1 MSESLAGDMPMPIR
15 LLLFGLGAA
24 LSLVTVVIARAER
37 GFSMALATPHG
48 LTALLGAG
56 WALLIGALALGRRT
70 SGRRTGLLLFLA
82 AYAWFLPEWD
92 NPGSTSSVVFSL
104 GLALN
109 AACPAAVG
117 HVALAYPGGRLGSWP
132 ARALTAA
139 GYAITAGV
147 QGVGAAVYFRP
158 QAQGCSECPRN
169 WWAVADASA
178 RAQSIASL
186 GVQAGTAWLLALI
199 IFLTCR
205 LLTSSPAARRST
217 GLPTLCA
224 LGYFTAVAVSYVLS
238 LDRGF
243 LGSDA
248 RDGQLWQVQAG
259 ALCLLA
265 AALIAEVIRAGLR
278 QRELT
283 RLVIDLGGTATPS
296 RLRDTIAERLGDPDL
311 QIAYPVGVDNRHVD
325 AAANPVALPP
335 PNGRAA
341 TTLRRGD
348 SHIATLIHRPGL
360 LDSPSEIDDLLSGV
374 HMALEHERLHAES
387 LAQLAALRASGAR
400 IVTAGDEER
409 RRLERDL
416 HDGAQQ
422 RLVGLALGL
431 RLLRMRA
438 TTPARQLD
446 LAEAEL
452 EQAVSELRQLAR
464 GLHPVLLKEAGLAVA
479 LEALGQTRDLRIEDV
494 PRVRYSD
501 VLESTVYQVVA
512 RMSENR
518 PTRVSVGSCEGQL
531 IAHVTVTGELP
542 DLADLADRITTL
554 EGVLTSR
561 TEQGET
567 RVTAELPLRC
577 TGQIAVVDPEW
588 SCPSEDTA
596 GEFGGEL
603 SGS

>member
-1 MSESLAGDMPMPIR
+1 M
-15 LLLFGLGAA
+15 
-24 LSLVTVVIARAER
+24 VIARAER
-37 GFSMALATPHG
+37 GFSMALTTSHG

-56 WALLIGALALGRRT
+56 WALLIGALALSRRT
-70 SGRRTGLLLFLA
+70 SAGRTGLLLFLA

-92 NPGSTSSVVFSL
+92 NPGTTSAVVFSL

-109 AACPAAVG
+109 AACPAVVG

-132 ARALTAA
+132 ARVLAVA
-139 GYAITAGV
+139 GYAITVGV
-147 QGVGAAVYFRP
+147 QGVGAAAYFRP

-169 WWAVADASA
+169 WWSIADAPA

-186 GVQAGTAWLLALI
+186 GVQAGTVWLLVLI
-199 IFLTCR
+199 IFLAWR

-224 LGYFTAVAVSYVLS
+224 LGYFTAVSVSYIRS

-248 RDGQLWQVQAG
+248 RDGQLWQLQAG
-259 ALCLLA
+259 ALCLLVTA
-265 AALIAEVIRAGLR
+265 SIVEVVRVGLR

-283 RLVIDLGGTATPS
+283 RLVIDLGGTATAS
-296 RLRDTIAERLGDPDL
+296 GLRDAIAERLGDPDL

-335 PNGRAA
+335 PNGRTA

-348 SHIATLIHRPGL
+348 SHIATLIHSPGL
-360 LDSPSEIDDLLSGV
+360 LDSPSAMEDLLSGA

-400 IVTAGDEER
+400 IVAAGDEER

-438 TTPARQLD
+438 TTPARRLD

-452 EQAVSELRQLAR
+452 EQAVSELRRLAR

-479 LEALGQTRDLRIEDV
+479 LEALGQTRDLHVEVV

-501 VLESTVYQVVA
+501 VLESTVYLLVA
-512 RMSENR
+512 RMSKNR
-518 PTRVSVGSCEGQL
+518 STRVSVDSREGQL
-531 IAHVTVTGELP
+531 IAHVTVTGDMP

-554 EGVLTSR
+554 EGVLVSR
-561 TEQGET
+561 TEHGET
-567 RVTAELPLRC
+567 RVTAQLPLRG
-577 TGQIAVVDPEW
+577 TGQIAVAD
-588 SCPSEDTA
+588 S
-596 GEFGGEL
+596 
-603 SGS
+603 

>member
-1 MSESLAGDMPMPIR
+1 MPIR
-15 LLLFGLGAA
+15 LLLFGAGVA

-37 GFSMALATPHG
+37 GFSTALTTSHG
-48 LTALLGAG
+48 LSALLGAG
-56 WALLIGALALGRRT
+56 WALLIGALAFGRRT
-70 SGRRTGLLLFLA
+70 SARRTGLLLFLA

-92 NPGSTSSVVFSL
+92 NPGTTSSVVFSL

-117 HVALAYPGGRLGSWP
+117 HMALAYPGGRLGSWP
-132 ARALTAA
+132 ARALAVA
-139 GYAITAGV
+139 GYAITVGV
-147 QGVGAAVYFRP
+147 QGVGTAAYFRP
-158 QAQGCSECPRN
+158 QTQGCSECPRN

-178 RAQSIASL
+178 RAQSVASL

-199 IFLTCR
+199 IFLAFR
-205 LLTSSPAARRST
+205 LVTSSPAARRST
-217 GLPTLCA
+217 GLPMLCA
-224 LGYFTAVAVSYVLS
+224 LGYFTAVAASYIHS
-238 LDRGF
+238 LNRGF

-265 AALIAEVIRAGLR
+265 ASLIVEVVRAGLR

-296 RLRDTIAERLGDPDL
+296 RLREAIAERLGDPDL
-311 QIAYPVGVDNRHVD
+311 QIAYPVGAGDLHVD

-335 PNGRAA
+335 PHGRTA

-348 SHIATLIHRPGL
+348 SHIATLVHRPGL
-360 LDSPSEIDDLLSGV
+360 LDSPSAIEDLLSGAR
-374 HMALEHERLHAES
+374 MALEHERLHAES

-422 RLVGLALGL
+422 RLVSLALGL
-431 RLLRMRA
+431 RLLRMRS
-438 TTPARQLD
+438 TTPARRLD

-452 EQAVSELRQLAR
+452 EQAVSELRRLAR

-501 VLESTVYQVVA
+501 VVESTVYLLVA

-518 PTRVSVGSCEGQL
+518 STTVSVDSRDGQL
-531 IAHVTVTGELP
+531 TAHVTVKGRLP
-542 DLADLADRITTL
+542 DLTDLADRITTL
-554 EGVLTSR
+554 EGELISH
-561 TEQGET
+561 TEQDET
-567 RVTAELPLRC
+567 RVTARLPLRC
-577 TGQIAVVDPEW
+577 
-588 SCPSEDTA
+588 A
-596 GEFGGEL
+596 GRLTRG
-603 SGS
+603 

>member
-1 MSESLAGDMPMPIR
+1 MNESLAGDMPMPTR

-37 GFSMALATPHG
+37 GFSTALTTSHG

-56 WALLIGALALGRRT
+56 WALLIGALTLGRRT

-92 NPGSTSSVVFSL
+92 NPGTTSSAVFSL

-109 AACPAAVG
+109 AACPAVVG
-117 HVALAYPGGRLGSWP
+117 HVALAYPSGRLGSRP
-132 ARALTAA
+132 ARALAAA
-139 GYAITAGV
+139 GYAITVGV
-147 QGVGAAVYFRP
+147 QGVGTAAYFRP
-158 QAQGCSECPRN
+158 QAEGCSECPRN
-169 WWAVADASA
+169 WWAVVDASA

-199 IFLTCR
+199 VFLACR

-217 GLPTLCA
+217 RLPTLCA
-224 LGYFTAVAVSYVLS
+224 LGYFTAVAVSYIRS

-243 LGSDA
+243 LGFDA
-248 RDGQLWQVQAG
+248 RDGQLWQAQAG

-265 AALIAEVIRAGLR
+265 AAMIGELVRARLR

-296 RLRDTIAERLGDPDL
+296 TLRDVIAERLGDPDL
-311 QIAYPVGVDNRHVD
+311 QIAYPVGAGNRHVD
-325 AAANPVALPP
+325 AATNPVALPP
-335 PNGRAA
+335 PTGRAA

-348 SHIATLIHRPGL
+348 SHIATLIHRPDL
-360 LDSPSEIDDLLSGV
+360 LDSPSTIDDLLSGV

-438 TTPARQLD
+438 RTPAPHLD
-446 LAEAEL
+446 QAEAEL
-452 EQAVSELRQLAR
+452 EQAISELRRLAR
-464 GLHPVLLKEAGLAVA
+464 GLYPVLLKEAGLAVA

-494 PRVRYSD
+494 PRVRYPD
-501 VLESTVYQVVA
+501 VLESTVYLVVA
-512 RMSENR
+512 RLSENR
-518 PTRVSVGSCEGQL
+518 PTRVSVDRCHGQL
-531 IAHVTVTGELP
+531 ITYVAVTGEMP

-554 EGVLTSR
+554 EGALTSR

-567 RVTAELPLRC
+567 RVTVQLPLRG
-577 TGQIAVVDPEW
+577 TGPVAVADP
-588 SCPSEDTA
+588 
-596 GEFGGEL
+596 
-603 SGS
+603 